1 MNKIN
6 QFSATFIQEKKKRR
20 RKKSVCQKVMLYCQG
35 EIFREKSIRNSRV
48 PEIVFMCSGNLTNEF
63 INKEKRTAEDL
74 NPGTDNV
81 E

>member
-1 MNKIN
+1 
-6 QFSATFIQEKKKRR
+6 
-20 RKKSVCQKVMLYCQG
+20 MLYCQG